1 MKSAEK
7 DESNIVG
14 DTASNTMDNT
24 MGNTVGNVMSNT
36 VGKVMEIS
44 ESYEAVQNKIQT
56 GKYLLVYIS
65 SPDCSVCVADLAR
78 TSEIS
83 AAMRFPALHVEASQ
97 LPEAAA
103 QLGVFTAPA
112 VLLFYEGREIHRQA
126 RFIDFH
132 ELRRRMEQILQAEC

>member
-14 DTASNTMDNT
+14 DTASNTMDNA

-36 VGKVMEIS
+36 VGKVMEIA

-78 TSEIS
+78 TREIS
-83 AAMRFPALHVEASQ
+83 AALRFPALHVDASQ

-132 ELRRRMEQILQAEC
+132 ELRRRMEQIL

>member
-14 DTASNTMDNT
+14 DTASNTMDNA
-24 MGNTVGNVMSNT
+24 MGNTMGNT
-36 VGKVMEIS
+36 VGKVMEIA

>member
-14 DTASNTMDNT
+14 DTASNTMDNA
-24 MGNTVGNVMSNT
+24 MGNTVGKVMSNT
-36 VGKVMEIS
+36 VGKDMEIA

>member
-14 DTASNTMDNT
+14 DTASNTMDNA
-24 MGNTVGNVMSNT
+24 MGNTVGKVMGNT
-36 VGKVMEIS
+36 VGKVMEIA

>member
-14 DTASNTMDNT
+14 DTASNTMDNAMGNT
-24 MGNTVGNVMSNT
+24 MGNTA
-36 VGKVMEIS
+36 GKVMEIA